1 LEHEIVPEFYNRG
14 SDGLPRQWIQR
25 MKQAIRLNAPQ
36 FSTQRMVQEYA
47 KTEYFPISGYYDR
60 MRADRGAPAQRLV
73 DWQDRLL
80 LHWYHIEIERVD
92 VEPISSLPAPPDS
105 EQVPQSRNGITAGS
119 SSGAVP
125 VLAIG
130 DPVEVTA
137 RLHLGQLLASDI
149 QVEVYRGPVDETGTL
164 TDGVAEPLAFIEM
177 EGARAI
183 FRGKVHYDRSGLQGL
198 AIRILPHHPDLHDPL
213 EMRLIRWA

>member
-1 LEHEIVPEFYNRG
+1 
-14 SDGLPRQWIQR
+14 
-25 MKQAIRLNAPQ
+25 RLNAPQ

-47 KTEYFPISGYYDR
+47 KTEYFPISGYYNR
-60 MRADRGAPAQRLV
+60 MRADQCGAAQRLV

-80 LHWYHIEIERVD
+80 LHWYHIEIERVE
-92 VEPISSLPAPPDS
+92 VEPISSLQPDS
-105 EQVPQSRNGITAGS
+105 GGESDSQRGIVAGAS
-119 SSGAVP
+119 SEAVP

-137 RLHLGQLLASDI
+137 RIHLGQLLASDI
-149 QVEVYRGPVDETGTL
+149 QVEVYRGPVDETGNL
-164 TDGVAEPLAFIEM
+164 ADGVAEPLAFIEM
-177 EGARAI
+177 EAARAI

-198 AIRILPHHPDLHDPL
+198 AIRILPHHPDLHDRL